1 MTCETGQTSHH
12 TETTAQSGL
21 YPECSGNQLKG
32 LKQENNTAE
41 SKRGRRKPLQSL
53 RRGTTVARSDLSLH
67 TQGRAKGPGGLQG
80 PSLWVP
86 RISASSSTRLP
97 FAHSAAAHAVS

>member
-41 SKRGRRKPLQSL
+41 SKRERRKPLQ
-53 RRGTTVARSDLSLH
+53 
-67 TQGRAKGPGGLQG
+67 
-80 PSLWVP
+80 
-86 RISASSSTRLP
+86 
-97 FAHSAAAHAVS
+97 